1 MNDFNEEKIA
11 FLEDNC
17 KLCKEINLLPMNRLK
32 ISEEHTIIRQAM
44 IRFAQEVLG
53 RASKTA
59 KDYTESMERFLPRF
73 MENYMNINVQSIY
86 DVHDLEFLQNIHDQ
100 IKNKQEWKE
109 YNAKKHGCTF
119 TSGLKCYI
127 EFHQSD
133 YYPFKGHENV
143 EQVPVSMDNIP
154 VHVEGKVYESHS
166 VGFER
171 NLKAREECLKHYGY
185 KCSVCGFDFE
195 KEYGEI
201 GRGFI
206 EVHHIVPLSSI
217 RDEYVVDPIRDL
229 RPLCSN
235 CHSMVHRREP
245 VVSLEELKEMRNK
258 YF

>member
-1 MNDFNEEKIA
+1 M
-11 FLEDNC
+11 
-17 KLCKEINLLPMNRLK
+17 EINLLFMNRLN
-32 ISEEHTIIRQAM
+32 ISEEHIIIRRALM
-44 IRFAQEVLG
+44 KFAQDVLG
-53 RASKTA
+53 RSPKTA

-73 MENYMNINVQSIY
+73 MEKYMNINVYSIY

-100 IKNKQEWKE
+100 IKNKTEWKE
-109 YNAKKHGCTF
+109 YNARKHGSTF

-133 YYPFKGHENV
+133 YYPSKLYDKV
-143 EQVPVSMDNIP
+143 EQESVEMENTPI
-154 VHVEGKVYESHS
+154 HVEGKVYESHS

-171 NLKAREECLKHYGY
+171 NLKAREECLRHYGC

-206 EVHHIVPLSSI
+206 EVHHIVPLSTI
-217 RDEYVVDPIRDL
+217 REEYVVDPIRDL

-245 VVSLEELKEMRNK
+245 VIELEELMKMRTK
-258 YF
+258 IMK